1 MSNMSTS
8 IMFLFPPL
16 VAWVVGGRFL
26 FGLGGSGLTA

>member
-8 IMFLFPPL
+8 IMFLFAPF
-16 VAWVVGGRFL
+16 VAWVVGVMFL